1 MHNFNIGDLVLIT
14 QIISFQE
21 LRDPDVGKIGIVV
34 SSYFDW
40 MIREDILYIQ
50 IEDKKKGFYLHE
62 VELISKN
69 NG

>member
-1 MHNFNIGDLVLIT
+1 MHKFNIGDLVLIT

>member
-1 MHNFNIGDLVLIT
+1 MHKFNIGDLVLIT

-40 MIREDILYIQ
+40 MVREDILYIQ
-50 IEDKKKGFYLHE
+50 IEDKKKGFYIHE
-62 VELISKN
+62 VELISKH

>member
-40 MIREDILYIQ
+40 MVREDILYIQ
-50 IEDKKKGFYLHE
+50 IEDKKKGFYIHE
-62 VELISKN
+62 VELISKH